1 MLRVWAGKALRSTV
15 LKHWLAWVLLFAAVV
30 PAGSDAW
37 ATEAKSASVP
47 IRIVVDPGHGGRD
60 AGALAP
66 GGLQEKDL
74 ALTLARDLREEAR
87 SMGGFQVLLT
97 REEDEMFS
105 SARRRAASTGASLW
119 LSIHLNA
126 DFEGKARGP
135 RVFYWEGNGNGA
147 PQRQPRGSNSGG
159 PSDVGAIL
167 QDMTRTK
174 LGNESVLLAEHLQRG
189 LEAAWGVGSR
199 SSGAGPFLGLQ
210 ELEIPAVVVE
220 VGFITNQADQRGLTD
235 PNRRRQLVKAILRA
249 VRSFFQDPRRE
260 Q

>member
-1 MLRVWAGKALRSTV
+1 MTSIDLRQ
-15 LKHWLAWVLLFAAVV
+15 WLACTFLLAAW
-30 PAGSDAW
+30 GLSDSNAW
-37 ATEAKSASVP
+37 ATEAKVSAVP
-47 IRIVVDPGHGGRD
+47 IRVVVDPGHGGKD
-60 AGALAP
+60 AGARGP
-66 GGLQEKDL
+66 GGVQEKDL
-74 ALTLARDLREEAR
+74 ALTLARELREEAR
-87 SMGGFQVLLT
+87 TMGGFQILLT

-105 SARRRAASTGASLW
+105 WARRQAASVHASLW

-126 DFEGKARGP
+126 DFDGRARGP
-135 RVFYWEGNGNGA
+135 RVFYWNGEGNGPPKENA
-147 PQRQPRGSNSGG
+147 RGSAPGA

-199 SSGAGPFLGLQ
+199 SSKPGPFLGLQ

-235 PNRRRQLVKAILRA
+235 PNRRKQLAKAILRG